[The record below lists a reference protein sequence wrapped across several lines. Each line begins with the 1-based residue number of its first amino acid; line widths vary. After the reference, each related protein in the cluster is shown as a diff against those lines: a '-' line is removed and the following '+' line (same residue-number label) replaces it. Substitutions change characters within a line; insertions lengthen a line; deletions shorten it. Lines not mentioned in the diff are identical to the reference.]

1 MREEEKNKNAV
12 TSHVHGTRADR
23 MPDPG
28 EAKGGE
34 TEDRVKDAFL
44 GRPLVIP
51 EARGDLAD
59 RAQAD
64 QDAEIDEQLDRIRRR
79 ARK

>member
-12 TSHVHGTRADR
+12 TSHVHGTR
-23 MPDPG
+23 
-28 EAKGGE
+28 
-34 TEDRVKDAFL
+34 
-44 GRPLVIP
+44 
-51 EARGDLAD
+51 AD